1 MLEGKELKMYN
12 SEHKN
17 VRVRCK
23 NGDILEGYCSEFST
37 AYDNDEPEEAS
48 ITLKNGKKVKSG
60 ESLYPLTEIFESE
73 IESIE
78 YLN

>member
-1 MLEGKELKMYN
+1 MLGNKEFEMYKAEGKNIRVICEDGDVLEGF
-12 SEHKN
+12 
-17 VRVRCK
+17 
-23 NGDILEGYCSEFST
+23 CSEFST